1 MKKFNCFNILWDIDD
16 DWKPKLDQLK
26 MWGVLYGIPVDEDVF
41 QSHLPREMSV
51 EVDTDNITNAEDLN
65 HEIVEAL
72 TESLGLCVLQY
83 DCKELE
89 NFSDDSL

>member
-16 DWKPKLDQLK
+16 DQ
-26 MWGVLYGIPVDEDVF
+26 DVF
-41 QSHLPREMSV
+41 QSQLPREMSV

>member
-16 DWKPKLDQLK
+16 DQ
-26 MWGVLYGIPVDEDVF
+26 DVF
-41 QSHLPREMSV
+41 QSQLPREMSV

-72 TESLGLCVLQY
+72 TASLGLCVLQY